1 MDDTAVSDPV
11 NLREFLAQ
19 WREVTT
25 DYDLNRDAVASV
37 QDYAIGEIGI
47 TSDMIAELES
57 ECA

>member
-25 DYDLNRDAVASV
+25 DYDLNRDVVANV
-37 QDYAIGEIGI
+37 QEYALGEIGI
-47 TSDMIAELES
+47 SSEMIAELET